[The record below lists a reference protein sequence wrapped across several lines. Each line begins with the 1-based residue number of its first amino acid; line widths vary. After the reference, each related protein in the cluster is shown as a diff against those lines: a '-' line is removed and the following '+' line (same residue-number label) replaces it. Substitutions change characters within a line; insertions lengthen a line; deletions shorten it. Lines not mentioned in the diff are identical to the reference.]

1 MKREF
6 WRWAKCGSVWLTVST
21 LLVGCGTL
29 PVVTPQQPDVNLI
42 VSGNV
47 ADSGTWDAD
56 RLQSL
61 GLVEVVAF
69 QPSGEQVI
77 GEGVLLKDLLDA
89 VEPAPDAS
97 RVIFTDIAGDV
108 VEMRLDQAMAC
119 EECLVAI
126 KPLGSRLRLIMP
138 GQPPRLWVKNLVSIE
153 IE

>member
-1 MKREF
+1 MIREF
-6 WRWAKCGSVWLTVST
+6 WRWAKLSFVWLAVSI

-29 PVVTPQQPDVNLI
+29 PVVTPQPDVNLE
-42 VSGNV
+42 VGGNV
-47 ADSGTWDAD
+47 AESGMWDAD

-61 GLVEVVAF
+61 RLVEVIAF

-77 GEGVLLKDLLDA
+77 SEGVLLKDLLTA

-97 RVIFTDIAGDV
+97 RVIFTNLAGDR

-119 EECLVAI
+119 DECLVAI
-126 KPLGSRLRLIMP
+126 KPLGSRLRLVMP

-153 IE
+153 IQ

>member
-6 WRWAKCGSVWLTVST
+6 WGWAKCSFVWLAVSI

-29 PVVTPQQPDVNLI
+29 PAVTPQPDVNLI

-47 ADSGTWDAD
+47 AESGGWDAD

-61 GLVEVVAF
+61 GLVKVFTF

-77 GEGVLLKDLLDA
+77 SEGVLLKDLLDA
-89 VEPAPDAS
+89 VEPVPDAS
-97 RVIFTDIAGDV
+97 RVIFTNTADDR
-108 VEMRLDQAMAC
+108 VEMRLDQAVAC

-126 KPLGSRLRLIMP
+126 NPLGGRLRLVMP

-153 IE
+153 IQ

>member
-1 MKREF
+1 MKPEF
-6 WRWAKCGSVWLTVST
+6 WRWAKRGFAWLAVSI
-21 LLVGCGTL
+21 LLLGCGTL
-29 PVVTPQQPDVNLI
+29 PVVTPLPDVNLI

-47 ADSGTWDAD
+47 AESGTWDAD

-61 GLVEVVAF
+61 GLVKVVTF
-69 QPSGEQVI
+69 QPSGEEVI
-77 GEGVLLKDLLDA
+77 SEGVLLKDLLDA
-89 VEPAPDAS
+89 AEPAPDAS
-97 RVIFTDIAGDV
+97 RVIFVDTAGDRI
-108 VEMRLDQAMAC
+108 EMRLDQAMAC

>member
-6 WRWAKCGSVWLTVST
+6 WRWAKCSFVLLAASI

-29 PVVTPQQPDVNLI
+29 PVVTPQPDVNLI

-47 ADSGTWDAD
+47 AESGAWDAD

-61 GLVEVVAF
+61 GLVRVVTF
-69 QPSGEQVI
+69 QPSGEEVI
-77 GEGVLLKDLLDA
+77 SEGVLLKDLLGA
-89 VEPAPDAS
+89 VEPGPDAS
-97 RVIFTDIAGDV
+97 RVIFVDSADDR

-126 KPLGSRLRLIMP
+126 KPLGSRLRLVMP
-138 GQPPRLWVKNLVSIE
+138 GQPPRLWVRNLASIE
-153 IE
+153 IQ